1 MVNRGEGM
9 VRRVH
14 YRIEPVLVL
23 ALVSTFAHAQT
34 RKEFR
39 YTVPREATLSIINQ
53 YGPISVKPVSGNQ
66 IIVVALLHS
75 DKVEIDQAQSQNR
88 VDVHSHLLAGAT
100 ADSGQVDY
108 DVQVPARVS
117 VILRSANGKLRAE
130 GLRADVTLES
140 PNAAIEVVDIGRS
153 HVRVKT
159 MTGPVHLANVRD
171 AHVEVTSISGDV
183 ILNAVN
189 GPQVRVNESSGR
201 INYDGDFGYGG
212 EYRFSSNSGDIEA
225 SAPESASMEVEAH
238 SEKGKVENDFQLEPK
253 HTSFVVRAGSAF
265 AGTIN
270 KAASSVR
277 LFSISGKI
285 HLKKR

>member
-1 MVNRGEGM
+1 M
-9 VRRVH
+9 RRVQ
-14 YRIEPVLVL
+14 RSVPTILVL
-23 ALVSTFAHAQT
+23 ALVSTVAHAQI
-34 RKEFR
+34 RKEFH
-39 YTVPREATLSIINQ
+39 YAVGQVTLSVINQ
-53 YGPISVKPVSGNQ
+53 YGPIVVKSSPGNQ
-66 IIVVALLHS
+66 IVVVALLHS
-75 DKVEIDQAQSQNR
+75 DKVEIDQSQTSSR

-108 DVQVPARVS
+108 DIQVPAGVN
-117 VILRSANGKLRAE
+117 VVLRSANGKLRAE
-130 GLRADVTLES
+130 GLRGDLSLES
-140 PNAAIEVVDIGRS
+140 PNAAIEVADINHS

-159 MTGPVHLANVRD
+159 MTGPVRLLNVHD
-171 AHVEVTSISGDV
+171 AHVEVTSVSGDV
-183 ILNAVN
+183 VLSAVN

-238 SEKGKVENDFQLEPK
+238 SEKGRVLNDFQLEPK
-253 HTSFVVRAGSAF
+253 HTSFVVKAGSAF
-265 AGTIN
+265 AGTMN

>member
-1 MVNRGEGM
+1 MRR
-9 VRRVH
+9 VRRS
-14 YRIEPVLVL
+14 IQAVLVL
-23 ALVSTFAHAQT
+23 ALVSALGHAET

-39 YTVPREATLSIINQ
+39 YTVGQVTLSVINQ
-53 YGPISVKPVSGNQ
+53 YGPILVRSTPGNQ
-66 IIVVALLHS
+66 IVGGALLHS
-75 DKVEIDQAQSQNR
+75 DKVEIDQAQTQNR
-88 VDVHSHLLAGAT
+88 VDVHSHLLPGAT

-108 DVQVPARVS
+108 DIQVPQGVN
-117 VILRSANGKLRAE
+117 VIMRSANGKLRAE
-130 GLRADVTLES
+130 GLRGDISLES
-140 PNAAIEVVDIGRS
+140 PNAAIEVADVNRS
-153 HVRVKT
+153 RVRVKT
-159 MTGPVHLANVRD
+159 MTGPVRLFNVRD
-171 AHVEVTSISGDV
+171 AHVEVTSVSGDV
-183 ILNAVN
+183 VLSAVS

-238 SEKGKVENDFQLEPK
+238 SEKGRVENDFQLEPK
-253 HTSFVVRAGSAF
+253 HTSFVVKAGSAF
-265 AGTIN
+265 AGTMN

>member
-1 MVNRGEGM
+1 M
-9 VRRVH
+9 RRVQ
-14 YRIEPVLVL
+14 RTVPTILVL
-23 ALVSTFAHAQT
+23 ALVSTVAQAQI
-34 RKEFR
+34 RKEFH
-39 YTVPREATLSIINQ
+39 YPAGQVTLSVINQ
-53 YGPISVKPVSGNQ
+53 YGPIVVKSSSGNQ
-66 IIVVALLHS
+66 IVVVALLHS
-75 DKVEIDQAQSQNR
+75 DKVEIDQSQTPSR
-88 VDVHSHLLAGAT
+88 VDVHSHLLPGAT

-108 DVQVPARVS
+108 DIQVPAGVN
-117 VILRSANGKLRAE
+117 VVLRSANGKLRAE
-130 GLRADVTLES
+130 GLRGDLSLES
-140 PNAAIEVVDIGRS
+140 PNAAIEVADVNHS

-159 MTGPVHLANVRD
+159 MTGPVRLLNVRD
-171 AHVEVTSISGDV
+171 AHVEVTSVSGDV
-183 ILNAVN
+183 VLSSVN

-238 SEKGKVENDFQLEPK
+238 SEKGRVQNDFQLEPK
-253 HTSFVVRAGSAF
+253 HTSFVVKAGSAF
-265 AGTIN
+265 AGTMN

>member
-1 MVNRGEGM
+1 MLRIEEKLTM
-9 VRRVH
+9 RRVRRSIHAV
-14 YRIEPVLVL
+14 ILL
-23 ALVSTFAHAQT
+23 ALVSALAHGET

-39 YTVPREATLSIINQ
+39 YTVGHVTLSVINQ
-53 YGPISVKPVSGNQ
+53 YGPIVVKPAPGNQ
-66 IIVVALLHS
+66 IIVVAVLHS
-75 DKVEIDQAQSQNR
+75 DKVEIDQAQNRNR
-88 VDVHSHLLAGAT
+88 VDIHSHLLPGAT

-108 DVQVPARVS
+108 DIQIPAGVS
-117 VILRSANGKLRAE
+117 VVLRSANGRLRAE
-130 GLRADVTLES
+130 GLRGDVTLES
-140 PNAAIEVVDIGRS
+140 PNAAIEVADINHS

-159 MTGPVHLANVRD
+159 MTGPVRLLNIRD
-171 AHVEVTSISGDV
+171 AHVEVTSVSGDV
-183 ILNAVN
+183 VLNAVN
-189 GPQVRVNESSGR
+189 GPQVRVNESSGH

-238 SEKGKVENDFQLEPK
+238 SEKGRVVNDFQLEPK
-253 HTSFVVRAGSAF
+253 HTSFVVKAGSAF
-265 AGTIN
+265 AGTMN

>member
-1 MVNRGEGM
+1 M
-9 VRRVH
+9 RRVQ
-14 YRIEPVLVL
+14 RSVPTILVL
-23 ALVSTFAHAQT
+23 ALVSTVAHAQI
-34 RKEFR
+34 RKEFH
-39 YTVPREATLSIINQ
+39 YAVGQVTLSVINQ
-53 YGPISVKPVSGNQ
+53 YGPIVVKSSPGNQ
-66 IIVVALLHS
+66 IVVVALLHS
-75 DKVEIDQAQSQNR
+75 DKVEIDQSQTSSR

-108 DVQVPARVS
+108 DIQVPAGVN
-117 VILRSANGKLRAE
+117 VVLRSANGKLRAE
-130 GLRADVTLES
+130 GLRGDLSLES
-140 PNAAIEVVDIGRS
+140 PNAAIEVADINHS

-159 MTGPVHLANVRD
+159 MTGPVRLLNVHD
-171 AHVEVTSISGDV
+171 AHVEVTSVSGDV
-183 ILNAVN
+183 VLSAVN

-238 SEKGKVENDFQLEPK
+238 SEKGRVLNDFQLEPK
-253 HTSFVVRAGSAF
+253 HTSFVVKAGSAF
-265 AGTIN
+265 AGTMN
-270 KAASSVR
+270 KATSSVR